1 MPEQHG
7 PSEFG
12 GILNSPERPLIVGGQ
27 AVNIWAEYFA
37 PRKARVSAQRPFVS
51 KDADIFGD
59 RAMAQKLADAAG
71 WEIKFFHEPRTIAV
85 AALIKRRPD
94 AETVTVEVLRGV
106 RGLTRKDLSDADLV
120 ELRPG
125 QICAKSNRRAFRTF
139 TTRDYLSVLR
149 MTT

>member
-1 MPEQHG
+1 M
-7 PSEFG
+7 
-12 GILNSPERPLIVGGQ
+12 
-27 AVNIWAEYFA
+27 WA
-37 PRKARVSAQRPFVS
+37 ARVSAQRTFVS

-59 RAMAQKLADAAG
+59 RAMARKLADAAG
-71 WEIKFFHEPRTIAV
+71 GELNSFTSLAPLAV
-85 AALIKRRPD
+85 AALTKRRPD
-94 AETVTVEVLRGV
+94 AETITVEVLRGV
-106 RGLTRKDLSDADLV
+106 RGLIRKDLSDADLV